1 MHSGNSNGYQDHP
14 AVSFLAGHTLNELIH
29 AEQMATEYALLK
41 AKRLNRTIALPEVNP
56 LYRRPAPVLFRGGDG
71 FCRRTVGY

>member
-1 MHSGNSNGYQDHP
+1 MHSGNSQRISDHP

-41 AKRLNRTIALPEVNP
+41 AKRLNRTILPEVNP
-56 LYRRPAPVLFRGGDG
+56 YRRPAPVL
-71 FCRRTVGY
+71 